1 MAIQAPLSSTM
12 STPSKSNSH
21 RPPRPDQL
29 SRDAF
34 EFITAVDQFKRD
46 EMRSFLG
53 LEEVVSVLENLGYAR
68 RHDTVEAEVEDIAQ
82 AIEDYK
88 ASSSRLF
95 PNWSEIFGLIRELGY
110 ARDEDADET
119 GSDQE

>member
-1 MAIQAPLSSTM
+1 MASQAPLSSTM
-12 STPSKSNSH
+12 STSPKSNSH

-53 LEEVVSVLENLGYAR
+53 LEEVVSVLESLGYAR
-68 RHDTVEAEVEDIAQ
+68 RHDTVEAEVQDIAQ

-88 ASSSRLF
+88 SSSSRLF
-95 PNWSEIFGLIRELGY
+95 PNWSEIFGLIQELGY
-110 ARDEDADET
+110 VREDLPGDPD
-119 GSDQE
+119 SPQE

>member
-1 MAIQAPLSSTM
+1 M
-12 STPSKSNSH
+12 STPSKPNSA

-29 SRDAF
+29 SREAF

-53 LEEVVSVLENLGYAR
+53 LEEIVTVLETLGYAR
-68 RHDTVEAEVEDIAQ
+68 RRETVAEEVDDIAQ

-88 ASSSRLF
+88 TTNSRLF
-95 PNWSEIFGLIRELGY
+95 PNWSEIFNLIQDLGY
-110 ARDEDADET
+110 ARDQAEPDPE
-119 GSDQE
+119 